1 MQEREIEKVLNLL
14 VKNGPG
20 PEYSEYWHKEYKERT
35 PRLKKLF
42 MLNIYGRRFLSSGT
56 CLRIREKIEAQLS
69 EEEWLWRIR
78 HAGIMQAKI
87 EYSRRM
93 RLHFP
98 HLTTEDIQRKL
109 GYKK

>member
-1 MQEREIEKVLNLL
+1 MQEKEAEKVLNLL

-42 MLNIYGRRFLSSGT
+42 ILNIYGRRFLSSGT
-56 CLRIREKIEAQLS
+56 CLSIRKRIEAQLT

-78 HAGIMQAKI
+78 HAGIVQGKI
-87 EYSRRM
+87 EYARRM
-93 RLHFP
+93 QLHFP
-98 HLTTEDIQRKL
+98 HLTNEDVLRKL
-109 GYKK
+109 GYKE

>member
-14 VKNGPG
+14 VKIGPG
-20 PEYSEYWHKEYKERT
+20 PAYSEYWHKEYKERT

-42 MLNIYGRRFLSSGT
+42 ILNIYGRRFLPSGT
-56 CLRIREKIEAQLS
+56 RLRIRKKIEVKLT
-69 EEEWLWRIR
+69 EKEWLWRIA
-78 HAGIMQAKI
+78 HAGVVQAKI

-93 RLHFP
+93 RTHFP
-98 HLTTEDIQRKL
+98 HLTEEDVHRKL